1 MLKAQREGQATASE
15 KERKKAEERKNIRQ
29 EKTLDNK
36 NIAGSFITHYN
47 NALPFIESV
56 KRQHW
61 RSNDKELL
69 KIHKPLKHDSVLDLK
84 KMTKLSDELLSFK
97 TQTKNWSS
105 SFHNDGYRD
114 RVKQIESRLQ
124 SMIRRYQAI

>member
-1 MLKAQREGQATASE
+1 MQHQ
-15 KERKKAEERKNIRQ
+15 KKNVKKQKKKKSIRQ
-29 EKTLDNK
+29 KKMLDNK

-56 KRQHW
+56 KRQHC

-69 KIHKPLKHDSVLDLK
+69 KIHKPLEHESVLDLK